1 MYLMC
6 LIKIFTKKLPESFK
20 IPKPDHQNKH
30 FCAVVSSK

>member
-20 IPKPDHQNKH
+20 ILKPDHQNKH
-30 FCAVVSSK
+30 FLCSNFF